1 MFGANRADARRQR
14 SDLLLDN
21 AALFLDDDDFRLA
34 AHEGGGALFLDRPGK
49 ADLVDIDAELAA
61 GGAVQPKKAER
72 FHQVAMRLAG
82 GDKSDAGIVIAMD
95 HTVDRI
101 CRGENGGSVQFGLH
115 PVFQMQPRRIRPADV
130 QPVGGVGQ
138 RRAREGGER
147 RKIDRG
153 SGLDQLGD
161 GFHAHP
167 QPGIAGQGEAEQP
180 EGDQLVDGGR
190 VQDRERGADE
200 PVFGLVRDGRGDTA
214 MVIAGHH
221 QHAAV
226 RRAAIHVAVLDGV
239 ARPVDAGSLAVP
251 EPEDP
256 VHGRRWLLFRLLRA
270 GHDGGG
276 HILVHGRQEIDLVAV
291 EMPVG
296 APQLDIEGGE
306 RRAAIARYQPAGGQP
321 RRRVEAC
328 LVQQHAH
335 QRLCS
340 GHEDAAR

>member
-1 MFGANRADARRQR
+1 
-14 SDLLLDN
+14 
-21 AALFLDDDDFRLA
+21 
-34 AHEGGGALFLDRPGK
+34 
-49 ADLVDIDAELAA
+49 
-61 GGAVQPKKAER
+61 
-72 FHQVAMRLAG
+72 
-82 GDKSDAGIVIAMD
+82 
-95 HTVDRI
+95 
-101 CRGENGGSVQFGLH
+101 
-115 PVFQMQPRRIRPADV
+115 
-130 QPVGGVGQ
+130 
-138 RRAREGGER
+138 
-147 RKIDRG
+147 
-153 SGLDQLGD
+153 
-161 GFHAHP
+161 
-167 QPGIAGQGEAEQP
+167 
-180 EGDQLVDGGR
+180 
-190 VQDRERGADE
+190 
-200 PVFGLVRDGRGDTA
+200 

-340 GHEDAAR
+340 GHEDAAGSLGVSAVQRWRSGRAGGVARRGGREGLCVVRCHQLSLRAGEAQRTITFTLRQSTLPGKRAAGCLRQSIGRAFRLRFGRLD